1 MWVCLIMVSRITR
14 EPLQY
19 LRCMLDIM
27 LLFSAV
33 VLAVSQLLGAF
44 ADHSTTSGLLWP
56 MPKKCDFGPDVYLL
70 QPESF
75 QFLASGA
82 GADSDIVKYGFI
94 RYSKMLFDTS
104 IPFVPTGATQASD
117 GVLPSL
123 NVNVQSADESLG
135 QDTNE
140 SCKLAGL
147 RLCMMAVHSLQHR
160 YANCWWRDWH
170 PYCSN
175 CVRSSKR

>member
-1 MWVCLIMVSRITR
+1 MGVSHYGHACR
-14 EPLQY
+14 Y
-19 LRCMLDIM
+19 FRCCHIM

-56 MPKKCDFGPDVYLL
+56 MPKKCDFGSDVYLL
-70 QPESF
+70 QPKSF

-82 GADSDIVKYGFI
+82 GADSDIVKDGFV
-94 RYSKMLFDTS
+94 RYSKMLFDSS

-123 NVNVQSADESLG
+123 KINVQSADESLG
-135 QDTNE
+135 QDTDE

-147 RLCMMAVHSLQHR
+147 RFVHDDSTFLTTQIH
-160 YANCWWRDWH
+160 
-170 PYCSN
+170 
-175 CVRSSKR
+175 